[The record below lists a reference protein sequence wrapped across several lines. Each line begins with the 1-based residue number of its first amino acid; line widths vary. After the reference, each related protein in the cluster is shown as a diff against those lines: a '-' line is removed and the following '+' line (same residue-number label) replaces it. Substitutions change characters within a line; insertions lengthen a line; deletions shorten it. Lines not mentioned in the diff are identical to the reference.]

1 MAEPPDAPPAVRLE
15 KHRGTAALVFGSPIL
30 DREALTGL
38 EACLRRLAD
47 EPEPRPLV
55 LRSLH
60 RTVFLAG
67 AHLGEIAALDARS
80 CVGYAALGR
89 RVVSLLGAHP
99 AVTVAAVDGSCS
111 GGGFDL
117 VLSCDAIVVGPNA
130 SFDHPGVRRGLVTG
144 WTGTTTVRAAVGS
157 SLARTALIGG
167 CPMDASAAV
176 AAGVALA
183 AAGDPAVA
191 AAALA
196 LSLAELDPERIE
208 LWRRLRGPRFVDRFR
223 ASMVHK

>member
-1 MAEPPDAPPAVRLE
+1 MPEPPDAPPAVRLE
-15 KHRGTAALVFGSPIL
+15 THHGTAALVFGSPIL
-30 DREALTGL
+30 DRETLTGL
-38 EACLRRLAD
+38 ETCLRRLAD
-47 EPEPRPLV
+47 EPETRPLV

-60 RTVFLAG
+60 PTVFLAG

-89 RVVSLLGAHP
+89 RVMSLLGAHP

-117 VLSCDAIVVGPNA
+117 VLSCDAIVVGPKA

-144 WTGTTTVRAAVGS
+144 WTGTTTVRAALGS
-157 SLARTALIGG
+157 PLARAAFIGG
-167 CPMDASAAV
+167 RPLDAPAAV

-183 AAGDPAVA
+183 AADDAAAA

-196 LSLAELDPERIE
+196 LGLAELDPERIE

>member
-1 MAEPPDAPPAVRLE
+1 VAESPEAPPAVKLE
-15 KHRGTAALVFGSPIL
+15 TLHGTAALVFGSPIL
-30 DREALTGL
+30 DHETLTGL
-38 EACLRRLAD
+38 ETCLRRLAD
-47 EPEPRPLV
+47 EPETRPLV

-60 RTVFLAG
+60 PTVFLAG

-89 RVVSLLGAHP
+89 RIVSLLGEHP

-117 VLSCDAIVVGPNA
+117 VLSCDAIVVGPKA

-144 WTGTTTVRAAVGS
+144 WTGTTTVRAALGS
-157 SLARTALIGG
+157 PLARAAFIGG
-167 CPMDASAAV
+167 RPLDAAAAV

-183 AAGDPAVA
+183 AADDAATA

-196 LSLAELDPERIE
+196 LGLAELDPERIE

-223 ASMVHK
+223 AFMVHK